1 MPRLLLNAELW
12 SKPLTILLHNNLYN
26 KQDLRMII
34 EGMLYRMRTGSSWR
48 GLPKGIRELEQ
59 DL

>member
-48 GLPKGIRELEQ
+48 G
-59 DL
+59 